1 MKSFLPQNLSSIHQG
16 VKRTLWLC
24 VWTKPERPKGK
35 AREGRPEKE
44 LERQTRVCGNS
55 LLCGPVPRSDPN
67 IGQPQLVYQGSI
79 LPYKSGPGVRKNC
92 PPRVDTI
99 WKEWVF
105 GKSPRAHWMPTSLHL
120 LRPPPTGS
128 TPFSCSD
135 SYKNPTAFHQQPVV
149 VSPHCC
155 RRRRCERPGDTM
167 KSLLLLSILAALAVA
182 ALCYGENLL
191 LLSLCFG
198 FFSFLPLTSVF
209 MDIFLSLLLF
219 FPFCSYNLT
228 GPWIW
233 HFQVLWAL
241 ICSIK
246 SFFFSSHCIF
256 YLFNIQTLV
265 CNLIHM
271 FFLW

>member
-1 MKSFLPQNLSSIHQG
+1 MK
-16 VKRTLWLC
+16 KTLWLC
-24 VWTKPERPKGK
+24 VWTKPERPKVK

-67 IGQPQLVYQGSI
+67 IGQPQLVYQGSL
-79 LPYKSGPGVRKNC
+79 LPYKSGPGVRENC
-92 PPRVDTI
+92 PPGVDNI

-105 GKSPRAHWMPTSLHL
+105 GKSRSAHWMPTSLHL

-155 RRRRCERPGDTM
+155 SRRRCEWPGDTM

-182 ALCYGENLL
+182 ALCYGENFI
-191 LLSLCFG
+191 LLSLCFC
-198 FFSFLPLTSVF
+198 FFLFCLWLQFSWIFSSPSFS
-209 MDIFLSLLLF
+209 S
-219 FPFCSYNLT
+219 FPFAFIILEDHEFDIS
-228 GPWIW
+228 
-233 HFQVLWAL
+233 QVLWAL
-241 ICSIK
+241 ICFIK
-246 SFFFSSHCIF
+246 SFFFFYHIF

-265 CNLIHM
+265 CNLTDK